1 MKKVEMGSLQSASS
15 ARISG
20 LSPES
25 SVINI
30 VSGRSSGLFPVYGL
44 PIPPQAGQWLQC
56 KQFDSVFG
64 GTDEIHSY
72 GDSAGITPD
81 FPFNPAEAG
90 TDAANVKECLRR
102 TRGFLIF
109 ICAVKVYSDTD
120 KIIRCGGCIII
131 PAAGSID
138 IIAQTV
144 FRIEGIVNPR
154 KNTQV

>member
-90 TDAANVKECLRR
+90 TRR
-102 TRGFLIF
+102 CKCKGVFEKNPGIF
-109 ICAVKVYSDTD
+109 NFYL
-120 KIIRCGGCIII
+120 CG
-131 PAAGSID
+131 
-138 IIAQTV
+138 
-144 FRIEGIVNPR
+144 
-154 KNTQV
+154 